1 MTGCSWLR
9 LYGRRRLL
17 TKRETREKAPG
28 FAVKKPD
35 AMKRTASLLYLIDG
49 DGLLYR
55 AANALPYFANAA
67 GLPTNALHGFNAM
80 LRILLRT
87 HRASHMAVAFT
98 ADPPLRR
105 HALDAHYKINHYEH
119 PEEIKLQLPYAL
131 RLVAALGLHPFLEPE
146 YEADDV
152 IVTLLHRYRRLAAR
166 IVSSDRD
173 FYQLVSGRVHVLAP
187 VRGTSEL
194 REIGPT
200 EVQAAFG
207 VRPSQVPDLK
217 ALVGDASDDIPGVP
231 GIGVKT
237 GAALLRIYP
246 NVERL
251 LGNLDRLS
259 APDTAARLVSLRA
272 RLASMRDRILL
283 NKRLTLLR
291 PVPLQGQSDDLRI
304 VGPRED
310 RLRALARETGVE
322 SIAR

>member
-1 MTGCSWLR
+1 M
-9 LYGRRRLL
+9 
-17 TKRETREKAPG
+17 TKREPGEKAPG

-35 AMKRTASLLYLIDG
+35 AMKRTASLLYLVDG

-55 AANALPYFANAA
+55 AANALPYFTNAA

-87 HRASHMAVAFT
+87 HHASHMAVAFT

-105 HALDAHYKINHYEH
+105 HSLDPHYKINHYEH

-131 RLVAALGLHPFLEPE
+131 RLVAALGLHPFREPE

-152 IVTLLHRYRRLAAR
+152 IVTLQHRHRRLAAR

-173 FYQLVSGRVHVLAP
+173 FYQLVSGRVRVLAP

-194 REIGPT
+194 REIGPA

-237 GAALLRIYP
+237 AAALLRIYP
-246 NVERL
+246 SVERL

-259 APDTAARLVSLRA
+259 APDTAVRLLSLRA
-272 RLASMRDRILL
+272 RLASMRERILL
-283 NKRLTLLR
+283 NKRLVLLL
-291 PVPLQGQSDDLRI
+291 PVPLKNQSEDLRI
-304 VGPRED
+304 VTPRED
-310 RLRALARETGVE
+310 RLQALARETGVE